1 MTTIVTRLYKS
12 PEAAER
18 VAEALSA
25 DGFPDRT
32 LSIITEADTARMT
45 EARVGPD
52 AAEAYAKA
60 MTKGAALFVCRAP
73 FVPFGAARRAMEVAD
88 GEPAI
93 DAGVADENR
102 HEEEIAKT
110 GTEALSILGDHP
122 LILTRADYAGSGWS
136 GWRFSD
142 LVMWPTVTRRKERPR
157 NLLRGHR
164 HITGFMGPLVLSG
177 RRKSSVI
184 SGGKHVSAAFW
195 PMPLV
200 KTGTKD
206 SVLTDHPKFSEKVGY
221 KTIIRR

>member
-18 VAEALSA
+18 VAEALRA

-32 LSIITEADTARMT
+32 LSIITEADPARMT
-45 EARVGPD
+45 EARVDPD

-60 MTKGAALFVCRAP
+60 ITKGAALFVCRAP
-73 FVPFGAARRAMEVAD
+73 FVPFGAARRAIEVAD

-110 GTEALSILGDHP
+110 GTEALSVLGNHP
-122 LILTRADYAGSGWS
+122 LMLTREDYVGSGWS

-142 LVMWPTVTRRKERPR
+142 LVLWPTVSRRKTRPD
-157 NLLRGHR
+157 NLLRRHP
-164 HITGFMGPLVLSG
+164 HITGSSGSLVLSG
-177 RRKSSVI
+177 SRKSSVI
-184 SGGKHVSAAFW
+184 PGGRHVSKAFW

-206 SVLTDHPKFSEKVGY
+206 SVLSDHPKFSEKIGY